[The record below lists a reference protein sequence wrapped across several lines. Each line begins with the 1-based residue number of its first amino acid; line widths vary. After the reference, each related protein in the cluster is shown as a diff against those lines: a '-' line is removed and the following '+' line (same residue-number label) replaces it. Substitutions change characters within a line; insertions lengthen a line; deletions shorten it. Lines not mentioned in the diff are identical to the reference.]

1 MPKSTNPRSF
11 WSTPCP
17 HDPVDLVE
25 GFRGPHTPVQN
36 TVLYITR
43 SEAGGQRGQSLDW
56 GTGRSEPLTDGS
68 KRFDDWIIWIL
79 TVKKTS
85 VCSERARRG
94 GAPPGALKSPT
105 LNQSDGALRHAR
117 AAVRPR
123 GRRGHHQRAAARC
136 GARTPTNSGAPRCC
150 LREEPSV
157 NLRPVDACAPTIR
170 PFTKRRHNAQAAAFE
185 EARSR
190 FQTR

>member
-1 MPKSTNPRSF
+1 MSCASLVPCQNPQI
-11 WSTPCP
+11 T
-17 HDPVDLVE
+17 LVLE
-25 GFRGPHTPVQN
+25 HSVPARPRGPRGGVQGPTHTCKKHCPVYHA
-36 TVLYITR
+36 VGGGGAARPVTR
-43 SEAGGQRGQSLDW
+43 LMAPSGSKLMAPSAF
-56 GTGRSEPLTDGS
+56 GS
-68 KRFDDWIIWIL
+68 KRSKFGFFFNGFL
-79 TVKKTS
+79 C

-150 LREEPSV
+150 LPGRTLCQPSTGRRLCSY
-157 NLRPVDACAPTIR
+157 NTTFHKAPPQRPSGGV
-170 PFTKRRHNAQAAAFE
+170 
-185 EARSR
+185 
-190 FQTR
+190 

>member
-1 MPKSTNPRSF
+1 MSCASLVPCQNPQIHARF
-11 WSTPCP
+11 GALRARTTPWTSW
-17 HDPVDLVE
+17 
-25 GFRGPHTPVQN
+25 RGSGAHTH
-36 TVLYITR
+36 LYKTLSCISR
-43 SEAGGQRGQSLDW
+43 GRRRGGSEASH
-56 GTGRSEPLTDGS
+56 STDGS
-68 KRFDDWIIWIL
+68 KRIQIDGSKRFWIKRSKFGFFFNGFL
-79 TVKKTS
+79 C

-150 LREEPSV
+150 LPGRTLCQPSTGRRLCSY
-157 NLRPVDACAPTIR
+157 NTTFHKAPPQRPSGGV
-170 PFTKRRHNAQAAAFE
+170 
-185 EARSR
+185 
-190 FQTR
+190 